1 MISNNEKGVNV
12 NKTIFKDKVALV
24 TGAAGG
30 IGEAIAVT
38 FAQKGAKVAVVDIDE
53 DNGKSVVEQIKNDG
67 GEAIFLK
74 TDVSDPDSV
83 EKMVADTV
91 EAFGRLDYA
100 VNNAG
105 IGGAQAN
112 TGEYEIDDWQLVIDI
127 NLNGVF
133 YCMRYEILQMLEQGG
148 GAIVNMSS
156 ILGTDAFVKTSAYT
170 ASKHGVVG
178 LTKTAALEYA
188 QKGIRVNS
196 VGPAFIN
203 TPMVTEGFSD
213 EEVEGLMALH
223 AMGRLGEPQEVADL
237 VIFLCSEKASFMTG
251 GYYLVD
257 GGYTAG

>member
-1 MISNNEKGVNV
+1 MKQEFSG
-12 NKTIFKDKVALV
+12 KVALV

-30 IGEAIAVT
+30 IGEACAQT
-38 FAQKGAKVAVVDIDE
+38 FAKKGASVAVSDIDVDKGQQVVDKIQQE
-53 DNGKSVVEQIKNDG
+53 GGK
-67 GEAIFLK
+67 AIFLK
-74 TDVSDPDSV
+74 ADVSDAGSV
-83 EKMVADTV
+83 EKMVNDISD
-91 EAFGRLDYA
+91 AFGRLDYA

-112 TGEYEIDDWQLVIDI
+112 TGEYGLEDWLQVINI

-133 YCMRYEILQMLEQGG
+133 YCMRYEIPAMLAGEG
-148 GAIVNMSS
+148 GAIVNISS
-156 ILGTDAFVKTSAYT
+156 ILGTDAFEKTSAYT

-196 VGPAFIN
+196 VGPAFIE
-203 TPMVTEGFSD
+203 TPMVTEGFTD
-213 EEVEGLMALH
+213 KELEGIMALH
-223 AMGRLGEPQEVADL
+223 AMGRLGKPQEVADM
-237 VIFLCSEKASFMTG
+237 VTFLCSDKASFMTG

>member
-1 MISNNEKGVNV
+1 MNNLE
-12 NKTIFKDKVALV
+12 FKDKVALV
-24 TGAAGG
+24 TGGSRG
-30 IGEAIAVT
+30 IGEACALS

-53 DNGKSVVEQIKNDG
+53 ENGKSVVEQIQKDG

-74 TDVSDPDSV
+74 VDVSDQEAV
-83 EKMVADTV
+83 EKMVTDTV
-91 EAFGRLDYA
+91 AAFGRLDYA

-105 IGGAQAN
+105 IGGAQAD
-112 TGEYEIDDWQLVIDI
+112 TGEYEIEDWLQVIDI

-133 YCMRYEILQMLEQGG
+133 YCMRYQLPQMVKQGS

-156 ILGTDAFVKTSAYT
+156 ILGTDAFEMTSAYT
-170 ASKHGVVG
+170 ASKHGVIG

-188 QKGIRVNS
+188 KRGIRVNS

-213 EEVEGLMALH
+213 EELEGIMALH

-237 VIFLCSEKASFMTG
+237 VTFLCSDKASFMTG
-251 GYYLVD
+251 VHYLVD

>member
-1 MISNNEKGVNV
+1 MNNLE
-12 NKTIFKDKVALV
+12 FKDKVALV
-24 TGAAGG
+24 TGGSRG
-30 IGEAIAVT
+30 IGEACALS

-53 DNGKSVVEQIKNDG
+53 ENGKSVVEQIQKDG

-74 TDVSDPDSV
+74 VDVSDQEAV
-83 EKMVADTV
+83 EKMVTDTV
-91 EAFGRLDYA
+91 AAFGRLDYA

-105 IGGAQAN
+105 IGGAQAD
-112 TGEYEIDDWQLVIDI
+112 TGEYEIEDWLQVIDI

-133 YCMRYEILQMLEQGG
+133 YCMRYQLPQMVKQGG

-156 ILGTDAFVKTSAYT
+156 ILGTDAFEKTSAYT
-170 ASKHGVVG
+170 ASKHGVIG

-188 QKGIRVNS
+188 KRGIRVNS

-213 EEVEGLMALH
+213 EELEGIMALH
-223 AMGRLGEPQEVADL
+223 AMGRLGEPKEVADL
-237 VIFLCSEKASFMTG
+237 VTFLCSDKASFMTG
-251 GYYLVD
+251 VHYLVD

>member
-1 MISNNEKGVNV
+1 MNNLEFNG
-12 NKTIFKDKVALV
+12 KVALV
-24 TGAAGG
+24 TGGSRG
-30 IGEAIAVT
+30 IGEACALS

-53 DNGKSVVEQIKNDG
+53 ENGKSVVDQIQKDG

-74 TDVSDPDSV
+74 VDVSNPEAV
-83 EKMVADTV
+83 KKMVADTV
-91 EAFGRLDYA
+91 DALGRLDFA

-105 IGGAQAN
+105 IGGAQAD
-112 TGEYEIDDWQLVIDI
+112 TGEYEIDDWLQAIDI

-133 YCMRYEILQMLEQGG
+133 YCMRYQLPQMVKQGG

-156 ILGTDAFVKTSAYT
+156 ILGTDAFEKTSAYT
-170 ASKHGVVG
+170 ASKHGVIG

-188 QKGIRVNS
+188 KRGIRVNS

-213 EEVEGLMALH
+213 EELEGIMALH

-237 VIFLCSEKASFMTG
+237 VTFLCSDKASFMTG
-251 GYYLVD
+251 VHYLVD

>member
-1 MISNNEKGVNV
+1 MKNLEFKG
-12 NKTIFKDKVALV
+12 KVALV

-30 IGEAIAVT
+30 IGEAIAMT
-38 FAQKGAKVAVVDIDE
+38 FAQKGAKVAVADIDE
-53 DNGKSVVEQIKNDG
+53 ENGESVVENIKEAG
-67 GEAIFLK
+67 GEAIFLNV
-74 TDVSDPDSV
+74 DVSDDQAVMQMV
-83 EKMVADTV
+83 EDTV
-91 EAFGRLDYA
+91 AAFGRLDYA

-112 TGEYEIDDWQLVIDI
+112 TGDYAIEDWLQVIDI

-133 YCMRYEILQMLEQGG
+133 YCMRYEIPHMLENGG
-148 GAIVNMSS
+148 GAIVNISS
-156 ILGTDAFVKTSAYT
+156 ILGTDAFEKTSAYT

-203 TPMVTEGFSD
+203 TPMVTEGFDD
-213 EEVEGLMALH
+213 EAVEQIMALH
-223 AMGRLGEPQEVADL
+223 AMDRLGEPQEVADL
-237 VIFLCSEKASFMTG
+237 VTFLCSDKASFMTG

>member
-1 MISNNEKGVNV
+1 MENLEFDG
-12 NKTIFKDKVALV
+12 KVALV
-24 TGAAGG
+24 TGSAAG
-30 IGEAIAVT
+30 IGEAIAVS
-38 FAQKGAKVAVVDIDE
+38 FAQKGAKVVVADIDE
-53 DNGKSVVEQIKNDG
+53 ENGKSVVEKIIGDG
-67 GEAIFLK
+67 GEAIFVGV
-74 TDVSDPDSV
+74 DVSDQKAV
-83 EKMVADTV
+83 KQMVDDTV
-91 EAFGRLDYA
+91 SAFGQLDYA

-112 TGEYEIDDWQLVIDI
+112 TGEYAIEDWLQVIDI

-133 YCMRYEILQMLEQGG
+133 YCMRYEIPQMLKNGG
-148 GAIVNMSS
+148 GAIVNISS
-156 ILGTDAFVKTSAYT
+156 ILGTDAFEKTSAYT

-196 VGPAFIN
+196 VAPAFIN
-203 TPMVTEGFSD
+203 TPMVTEGFDD
-213 EEVEGLMALH
+213 EALEGIMALH

-237 VIFLCSEKASFMTG
+237 VIFLCSDKASFMTG

>member
-1 MISNNEKGVNV
+1 MNKSEFSN
-12 NKTIFKDKVALV
+12 KVALV
-24 TGAAGG
+24 TGASGG
-30 IGEAIAVT
+30 IGEAVAMS
-38 FAQKGAKVAVVDIDE
+38 FAHNGAKVAVVDIDVE
-53 DNGKSVVEQIKNDG
+53 NGKAIVERIKKDG
-67 GEAIFLK
+67 GEAIFLEA
-74 TDVSDPDSV
+74 DVSDHAAA
-83 EKMVADTV
+83 EKMVDDTV
-91 EAFGRLDYA
+91 QAFGRLDFA

-112 TGEYEIDDWQLVIDI
+112 TGEYGIEDWLQVIDI

-133 YCMRYEILQMLEQGG
+133 YCMRYEIPHMLKQG
-148 GAIVNMSS
+148 GAIVNISS
-156 ILGTDAFVKTSAYT
+156 ILGTDAFEKTSAYT

-196 VGPAFIN
+196 VAPAFIN
-203 TPMVTEGFSD
+203 TPMVTKGFDDEALEGIA
-213 EEVEGLMALH
+213 ALH

-237 VIFLCSEKASFMTG
+237 VLFLCSDKASFMTG

>member
-1 MISNNEKGVNV
+1 MNQQEFSG
-12 NKTIFKDKVALV
+12 KVALV

-38 FAQKGAKVAVVDIDE
+38 FAQKGASVVVSDIDGE
-53 DNGKSVVEQIKNDG
+53 NGMKVVERIEQDG
-67 GEAIFLK
+67 GKAIFIEA
-74 TDVSDPDSV
+74 DVSDAESV
-83 EKMVADTV
+83 KNLVAKTV
-91 EAFGRLDYA
+91 DAFGRLDYA

-105 IGGAQAN
+105 IGGAQAV
-112 TGEYEIDDWQLVIDI
+112 TGEYGLEDWQQVIDI

-133 YCMRYEILQMLEQGG
+133 YCMRYEIPAMLEGEG
-148 GAIVNMSS
+148 GAIVNISS
-156 ILGTDAFVKTSAYT
+156 ILGTDAFEKTSAYT

-196 VGPAFIN
+196 VGPAFIK
-203 TPMVTEGFSD
+203 TPMVTEGFD
-213 EEVEGLMALH
+213 EDALAELRKLH
-223 AMGRLGEPQEVADL
+223 AMGRLGKPQEVANL
-237 VIFLCSEKASFMTG
+237 VIFLCSDEASFMTG

>member
-1 MISNNEKGVNV
+1 M
-12 NKTIFKDKVALV
+12 
-24 TGAAGG
+24 
-30 IGEAIAVT
+30 
-38 FAQKGAKVAVVDIDE
+38 
-53 DNGKSVVEQIKNDG
+53 VE
-67 GEAIFLK
+67 
-74 TDVSDPDSV
+74 
-83 EKMVADTV
+83 DTV
-91 EAFGRLDYA
+91 AAFGRLDYA

-112 TGEYEIDDWQLVIDI
+112 TGEYAIDDWLQVIDI

-133 YCMRYEILQMLEQGG
+133 YCMRYEIPQMLENGG
-148 GAIVNMSS
+148 GAIVNISS
-156 ILGTDAFVKTSAYT
+156 ILGTDAFEKTSAYT

-203 TPMVTEGFSD
+203 TPMVTEGFDD
-213 EEVEGLMALH
+213 EALEQIMALH
-223 AMGRLGEPQEVADL
+223 AMKRLGEPQEVADL
-237 VIFLCSEKASFMTG
+237 VMFLCSDKASFMTG

>member
-1 MISNNEKGVNV
+1 MKGIRMENLE
-12 NKTIFKDKVALV
+12 FSDKVALV

-30 IGEAIAVT
+30 IGEAIAVS
-38 FAQKGAKVAVVDIDE
+38 FAQKGAKVVVADIDE
-53 DNGKSVVEQIKNDG
+53 ENGKSVVEKIIEAD

-74 TDVSDPDSV
+74 AD
-83 EKMVADTV
+83 VADDQAVKQMV
-91 EAFGRLDYA
+91 EETIAAFGRLDYA

-112 TGEYEIDDWQLVIDI
+112 TGEYAIEDWLQVIDI

-133 YCMRYEILQMLEQGG
+133 YCMRYEIPQMLDNGG
-148 GAIVNMSS
+148 GAIVNISS
-156 ILGTDAFVKTSAYT
+156 ILGTDAFEKTSAYT
-170 ASKHGVVG
+170 ASKHGVIG

-188 QKGIRVNS
+188 QQGIRVNS

-203 TPMVTEGFSD
+203 TPMVTEGFDD
-213 EEVEGLMALH
+213 EALEQIMALH
-223 AMGRLGEPQEVADL
+223 AMGRLGEPQEVADM
-237 VIFLCSEKASFMTG
+237 VTFLCSDKASFMTG

>member
-1 MISNNEKGVNV
+1 M
-12 NKTIFKDKVALV
+12 NKLEFDGKVALV

-30 IGEAIAVT
+30 IGEAVAVN
-38 FAQKGAKVAVVDIDE
+38 FAQKGTLVAVSDINE
-53 DNGKSVVEQIKNDG
+53 ENGKQVVEKIQQEGGKALFIK
-67 GEAIFLK
+67 A
-74 TDVSDPDSV
+74 DVSDHESV
-83 EKMVADTV
+83 KQMVKDTV
-91 EAFGRLDYA
+91 EEFGRLDYA

-112 TGEYEIDDWQLVIDI
+112 TGEYGIEDWLQVIDI

-133 YCMRYEILQMLEQGG
+133 YCMRYEIPEMLKHGE
-148 GAIVNMSS
+148 GAIVNISS
-156 ILGTDAFVKTSAYT
+156 ILGTDAFEKTSAYT

-188 QKGIRVNS
+188 KQGIRVNS

-213 EEVEGLMALH
+213 EEVEGIMALH

-237 VIFLCSEKASFMTG
+237 VTFLCSDQASFMTG

>member
-1 MISNNEKGVNV
+1 MKGIRMKNLE
-12 NKTIFKDKVALV
+12 FSGKVALV

-30 IGEAIAVT
+30 IGEAIAVS
-38 FAQKGAKVAVVDIDE
+38 FAQKGAKVVVADIDE
-53 DNGKSVVEQIKNDG
+53 ENGKSVVEKIKGDG
-67 GEAIFLK
+67 GEAIFVEV
-74 TDVSDPDSV
+74 DVSDDQAA
-83 EKMVADTV
+83 KQMIDDTV
-91 EAFGRLDYA
+91 SAFGRLDCA

-112 TGEYEIDDWQLVIDI
+112 TGEYTIEDWLQVIDI

-133 YCMRYEILQMLEQGG
+133 YCMRYEIPQMLENGG
-148 GAIVNMSS
+148 GAIVNISS
-156 ILGTDAFVKTSAYT
+156 ILGTDAFEKTSAYT

-196 VGPAFIN
+196 VAPAFIN
-203 TPMVTEGFSD
+203 TPMVTEGFND
-213 EEVEGLMALH
+213 EALEGIKALH

-237 VIFLCSEKASFMTG
+237 VIFLCSDKASFMTG